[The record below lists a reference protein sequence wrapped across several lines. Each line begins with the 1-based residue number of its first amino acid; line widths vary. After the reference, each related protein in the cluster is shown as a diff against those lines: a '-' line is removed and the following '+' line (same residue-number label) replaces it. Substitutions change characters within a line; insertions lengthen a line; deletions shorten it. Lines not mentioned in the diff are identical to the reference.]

1 MGYES
6 ITYTTHSDATFLEN
20 LIPLTE
26 RWKGPV
32 SIALYVPGS
41 DYELALKEIA
51 YYRLCHEK
59 SQLIQDYVSFHLY
72 AEVRY
77 ANKFDINSWPEVN
90 CEEWISAESA
100 ITFKKG
106 KHLLL

>member
-6 ITYTTHSDATFLEN
+6 ITYTTHSDATFLNN

-32 SIALYVPGS
+32 SIAMYVPGS

-51 YYRLCHEK
+51 YYR
-59 SQLIQDYVSFHLY
+59 
-72 AEVRY
+72 
-77 ANKFDINSWPEVN
+77 
-90 CEEWISAESA
+90 
-100 ITFKKG
+100 
-106 KHLLL
+106 